1 MNQTYKELRPKQEAY
16 ETKYKNARDGTA
28 VYKLYKDNVLI
39 DEGHKGYLLDKNRH
53 IKESSWQNMLNG
65 RKVKSYSIRKV
76 GTVRK
81 IYIYDALI
89 GTKEQIM
96 AHFRISE
103 RFMARNIQR
112 GIAKHFYTF
121 VEGNEEIPS
130 VNELSLYLDQLIE
143 EEEKRRRYY
152 EKLELEVEKK
162 EAEERERKKKLYTM
176 SEWSKYLF
184 KTMFR
189 KW

>member
-1 MNQTYKELRPKQEAY
+1 MNQTYKELRPKQEKY
-16 ETKYKNARDGTA
+16 EIKYKNARDGTP
-28 VYKLYKDNVLI
+28 VYKLYKENVLI

-65 RKVKSYSIRKV
+65 RSVKGYSIRKK
-76 GTVRK
+76 GTVCK
-81 IYIYDALI
+81 IYIYDAFI

-103 RFMARNIQR
+103 RFIARNIQLDIVKR
-112 GIAKHFYTF
+112 FYTI
-121 VEGNEEIPS
+121 VEGAEEKPS
-130 VNELSLYLDQLIE
+130 VIELSLYLDQLIE
-143 EEEKRRRYY
+143 EKEKRRQYY
-152 EKLELEVEKK
+152 EKLEREIERQ
-162 EAEERERKKKLYTM
+162 EAEERERKRKLHTM
-176 SEWSKYLF
+176 SEWPKYLF